1 MLGRRPGTTTGRGG
15 AHRKIVAMR
24 WPRLLPPSGLRSAT
38 GAAALAVVMVAAGCS
53 GDEVETGPPRVTP
66 VPNHD
71 AARAMIEGGP
81 VDQERLNACELLDLT
96 VEEVIDLTR
105 ATMPEVEP
113 TGSGDLG
120 LICTYGGP
128 GSTERA
134 DGGTEDDGTGDDE
147 AKGEDR
153 NDDTVDPDS
162 TGATTSTTATTT
174 ATSTSAASSDSGPVP
189 DTFAAGVTMPI
200 GDVKAALAGQQKLLG
215 NRYACTAIR
224 GADADSVTG
233 APESAPGSPPPTQ
246 PGLDTAYID
255 CVASPTGGGVEAHT
269 ILISGDYLWH
279 ITLLKP
285 ETERS
290 DRSSVSAIAGLHR
303 VAEHILDQ

>member
-1 MLGRRPGTTTGRGG
+1 
-15 AHRKIVAMR
+15 MR
-24 WPRLLPPSGLRSAT
+24 WPRLLPPSGLRGAT
-38 GAAALAVVMVAAGCS
+38 GVAALAVVMVAAGCS
-53 GDEVETGPPRVTP
+53 GDDVDAGPPRVTP

-71 AARAMIEGGP
+71 AAQAMIEGGQ
-81 VDQERLNACELLDLT
+81 VDQERLNACELLDLS
-96 VEEVIDLTR
+96 VDEVIDLTR

-134 DGGTEDDGTGDDE
+134 DDTDAAGNRTEDY
-147 AKGEDR
+147 
-153 NDDTVDPDS
+153 DTVDPDS
-162 TGATTSTTATTT
+162 GEAATSTTSTSASPTSTTST
-174 ATSTSAASSDSGPVP
+174 SASPTSTSTSAADDSDDEDVKDETSDSRAVP
-189 DTFAAGVTMPI
+189 DTFAAGVVMPI
-200 GDVKAALAGQQKLLG
+200 GDVQTALAGQQRLLG
-215 NRYACTAIR
+215 NRYACSAIR

-233 APESAPGSPPPTQ
+233 APGSAPGAPPPTQ

-255 CVASPTGGGVEAHT
+255 CVAAPTGGGVEAHT

-279 ITLLKP
+279 ITLLQP

-290 DRSSVSAIAGLHR
+290 DRSIVAAIAGLHR
-303 VAEHILDQ
+303 VAEHILD